1 MTAER
6 TLPGFPAKPSEAIAI
21 RDRIRV
27 AAIELHRAMQPLL
40 EILGSSDALAMTF
53 TVAGDKLKVSLTP
66 GKAND
71 ELRRTP

>member
-1 MTAER
+1 MTTE
-6 TLPGFPAKPSEAIAI
+6 TLPGFPRKPSEAIAM

-27 AAIELHRAMQPLL
+27 AVIELHRAMQPLL